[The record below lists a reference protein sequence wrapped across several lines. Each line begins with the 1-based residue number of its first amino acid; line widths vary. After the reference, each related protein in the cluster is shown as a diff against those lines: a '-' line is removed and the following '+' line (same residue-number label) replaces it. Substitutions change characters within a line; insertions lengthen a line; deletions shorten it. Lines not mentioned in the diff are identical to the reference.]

1 MTNKLLI
8 EPIAIVANG
17 KYPSHTYPIEIID
30 NAKTII
36 CTDGS
41 ANKVKNHGYDP
52 TFVIGDMDS
61 IKNIQDFTESEFI
74 HIPRQDN
81 TDLEKVFDYC
91 IKYGIKNVSLLG
103 ATGIRD
109 DLALANMIMLIQYYN
124 KLKIQ
129 MVTDIYTIECTKG
142 KQSFASFPQ
151 QTISLMA
158 VYRVKSVTTKGL
170 KFPLKKQSMMPSGMG
185 ISNLATGNEF
195 TINTSGKILLFRRHN

>member
-91 IKYGIKNVSLLG
+91 MKYGINKVSLLG

-195 TINTSGKILLFRRHN
+195 TINTSGKILLFRRHK

>member
-61 IKNIQDFTESEFI
+61 IKNIKDFTESEFI

-91 IKYGIKNVSLLG
+91 MKYGIKKVSLLG

-195 TINTSGKILLFRRHN
+195 TINTSGKILLFRRHK

>member
-8 EPIAIVANG
+8 EPITIVANG

-61 IKNIQDFTESEFI
+61 IKNIKDFTESEFI

-91 IKYGIKNVSLLG
+91 MKYGINKVSLLG

-185 ISNLATGNEF
+185 ISNLAIGKQF
-195 TINTSGKILLFRRHN
+195 TINTSGKILLFRRHK